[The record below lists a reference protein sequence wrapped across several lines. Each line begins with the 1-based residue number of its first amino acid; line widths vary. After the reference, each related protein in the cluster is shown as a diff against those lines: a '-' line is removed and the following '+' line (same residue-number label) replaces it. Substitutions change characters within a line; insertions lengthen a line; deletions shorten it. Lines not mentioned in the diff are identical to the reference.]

1 MTKALSYKVNVE
13 KLRFQKNSPKYQKM
27 KKIELYIQAL
37 CEAYSVLS
45 DPMSRA
51 LYDRFGYEE
60 LHSKWK
66 FFLKSRNP
74 KEGRLGARS
83 EDYIRFF
90 VHVNNHMSLIKSH
103 KKLSKT
109 PEFEEKRTVSAF
121 DFENIQ
127 VECRVSLKDIYESKP
142 VTLNFSRKL
151 LEPVSCLDISTQVE
165 KRVVLGAGIFQN
177 PKITFP
183 GEGHHLVGRGY
194 SDLIVTFNV
203 LEDSRFAREGLNLV
217 LKKKISLKQALTQ
230 HSFSIEHIDGRELNL
245 TVSEVVS
252 PQKIVKFEGL
262 GFARKC
268 QKSIKSLAKRF
279 SFGLV
284 PENIA
289 QIQRTV
295 QRNQVFDFCYDPTF
309 NQIDMNCTSI
319 TAALDEFEVAEN
331 DKNQGSEGYFV
342 M

>member
-1 MTKALSYKVNVE
+1 
-13 KLRFQKNSPKYQKM
+13 M

-45 DPMSRA
+45 DPLSRA
-51 LYDRFGYEE
+51 LYDRFGYQQ

-66 FFLKSRNP
+66 FFLTNRNP
-74 KEGRLGARS
+74 KEGRLGAKS

-90 VHVNNHMSLIKSH
+90 VHANNHMSQFRSQ
-103 KKLSKT
+103 KKLANS
-109 PEFEEKRTVSAF
+109 PEFEEKKIVSAF
-121 DFENIQ
+121 DFENIN

-142 VTLNFSRKL
+142 VTLSFNRKL
-151 LEPVSCLDISTQVE
+151 LEPVSCLDISTQVQ

-177 PKITFP
+177 PKIVFT
-183 GEGHHLVGRGY
+183 GEGHYLVGRGY
-194 SDLIVTFNV
+194 SDLIVTFNI
-203 LEDSRFAREGLNLV
+203 LQDSQFAREGLHLV

-252 PQKIVKFEGL
+252 PQKIVTFEGL
-262 GFARKC
+262 GFVGKC
-268 QKSIKSLAKRF
+268 QSSVQSLKKRF

-289 QIQRTV
+289 QIQRRV
-295 QRNQVFDFCYDPTF
+295 KSNQVFDFCYDPTF
-309 NQIDMNCTSI
+309 RQIDMNCTSI
-319 TAALDEFEVAEN
+319 TAVLDEFELNQN
-331 DKNQGSEGYFV
+331 DKNLGSKGIFV
-342 M
+342 YVICLDMGFGNEYKLFCRIMELIR